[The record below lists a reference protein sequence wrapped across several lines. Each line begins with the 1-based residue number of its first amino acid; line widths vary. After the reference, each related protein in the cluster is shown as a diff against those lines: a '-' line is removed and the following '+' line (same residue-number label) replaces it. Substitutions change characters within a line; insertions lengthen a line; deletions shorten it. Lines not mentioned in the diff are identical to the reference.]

1 MNLLN
6 FLSNAIVPL
15 LIFYIAGF
23 GLLMKR
29 NIYDDFLEGAKDGMK
44 TVAGILPTLIGLMMG
59 VGILRAS
66 GFLDFF
72 CGTCLGWTDRLGIP
86 AELLSLATVKI
97 FSSSAATGL
106 LLDLY
111 KEYGCD
117 SFLGMAASLMLSS
130 TETIFYTM
138 SVYFMSVKVK
148 KSRFTLPGALLAT
161 AAGII
166 ASIWLARISTI

>member
-6 FLSNAIVPL
+6 FLSNTIVPL
-15 LIFYIAGF
+15 LLFYIVGF
-23 GLLMKR
+23 GLLMKQ
-29 NIYDDFLEGAKDGMK
+29 NIYDDFLTGAKDGMK
-44 TVAGILPTLIGLMMG
+44 TVAGILPTLIGLMIG

-72 CGTCLGWTDRLGIP
+72 CGTCLSWTKHIGIP
-86 AELLSLATVKI
+86 AELMSLAVVKI

-111 KEYGCD
+111 KEHGCD

-130 TETIFYTM
+130 TETIFYTV
-138 SVYFMSVKVK
+138 SIYFMSVKIK
-148 KSRFTLPGALLAT
+148 KTRFTLPGALLAT
-161 AAGII
+161 LAGIA
-166 ASIWLARISTI
+166 ASIWLARMYAM